1 MGVRRLDLTERVRRV
16 THPRY
21 LFEPAAGGRGVAET
35 AGGSRRATSSSAS
48 GRAGWPPCA
57 AQVSCTSCPC
67 GLRCLSYPLTDFS
80 HACGRPRVQEVVS
93 EDSWHLFFMRR
104 ASTPWSSIRR
114 RSSPLS
120 AIRSRGGLRL
130 PGMGA
135 SELCER
141 PCSFVGQAGACA
153 IGCSRTFYCEFLR
166 VSVCFV
172 ILAMLVVSAC
182 RVKCM
187 SIL

>member
-1 MGVRRLDLTERVRRV
+1 MRCTGELHIVSMWPALPLIPSDRLFTCLR
-16 THPRY
+16 
-21 LFEPAAGGRGVAET
+21 AVAL
-35 AGGSRRATSSSAS
+35 
-48 GRAGWPPCA
+48 
-57 AQVSCTSCPC
+57 VS
-67 GLRCLSYPLTDFS
+67 
-80 HACGRPRVQEVVS
+80 RVQEVVS

-153 IGCSRTFYCEFLR
+153 IGCSRTLYCEFLR

-187 SIL
+187 SML